1 MTNSRQTN
9 QFETNCY
16 PHDLP
21 RELRERAEAVIRR
34 RMPLPEDPEQLAPD
48 ELRRMLHELQVRQIE
63 LELQNEELRQLDER
77 RARYFELFDLAPIGY
92 CAISI
97 SGLILEPNLTAA
109 MQLGIDRRA
118 LTRTPITRYI
128 YPGDQD
134 IYYLHRKKLFD
145 SGEQQECE
153 LRMQTAN
160 GTIIWVRMT
169 GVLSRDA
176 AGVPLYRVVLSDITA
191 SKLAAEELRQK
202 EQQFRLVFEERFN
215 QISENSRGYHWE
227 VDSNGLYTYIA
238 PACKKVLGYDAA
250 EIVGSKYFYDL
261 HPLAGRELFKQKAL
275 ELMARKERFQNL
287 KKQFVTAGGRCLQIA
302 SDGIPVLDADGNMT
316 GYRGMDTDITLR

>member
-1 MTNSRQTN
+1 MKNASQTN
-9 QFETNCY
+9 QFASNSLTR
-16 PHDLP
+16 DLHQ
-21 RELRERAEAVIRR
+21 ELRDRAEALIQRKA
-34 RMPLPEDPEQLAPD
+34 PLPEDPEQLSPE
-48 ELRRMLHELQVRQIE
+48 ELRRMLHDLQLYQIE

-109 MQLGIDRRA
+109 MLLGVGRSQ

-128 YPGDQD
+128 YPADQD

-145 SGEQQECE
+145 SGEPQECE

-160 GTIIWVRMT
+160 GMIVWVRMT

-176 AGVPLYRVVLSDITA
+176 AGVPLYRVVLCDSTA
-191 SKLAAEELRQK
+191 SKLAEEELRQK
-202 EQQFRLVFEERFN
+202 EQQFRLIFEERFN
-215 QISENSRGYHWE
+215 QISENSRVYHWE
-227 VDSNGLYTYIA
+227 IGSDGLYSYIA
-238 PACKKVLGYDAA
+238 PACKKVLGYNAG
-250 EIVGSKYFYDL
+250 EIVGKLHFYEL
-261 HPLAGRELFKQKAL
+261 HPLAGREAFKQTL
-275 ELMARKERFQNL
+275 QEIMARKERFQNL
-287 KKQFVTAGGRCLQIA
+287 KKHFITASGRCLLIA
-302 SDGIPVLDADGNMT
+302 SDGIPVLDADGNLI